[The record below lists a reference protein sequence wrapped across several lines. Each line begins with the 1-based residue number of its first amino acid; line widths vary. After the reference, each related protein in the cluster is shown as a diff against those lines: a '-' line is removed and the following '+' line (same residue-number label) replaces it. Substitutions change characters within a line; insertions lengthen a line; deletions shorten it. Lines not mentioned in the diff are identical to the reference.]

1 MIRYRTQPMGYVD
14 GEFKSVINNRQRKKD
29 LLANI
34 REYIRDLKDDE
45 VVDLISDASVM
56 SAMILAGDY
65 KNILVVTSSN
75 PTHSEGDHLI
85 PVIHK
90 FNYGVGKMSVTT
102 PKRLENRFGG
112 LYEDLDVDMVE
123 VDSFYHLGQDKI
135 RLKHKGE
142 PFDAVVL
149 LGNESLTNGKHKL
162 HEIKCSKN
170 NFLVLSPNIHS
181 STKDM
186 FMKWDELNSQN
197 ALQPSMAD
205 ENTFAQIFLDQ
216 HKEVRKF
223 LQTSS
228 GFSKFRLSGTGSTIF
243 YMDLNPTELEKT
255 LKKIPTKWRHF
266 FCEPLQCSPLLKYIT

>member
-1 MIRYRTQPMGYVD
+1 
-14 GEFKSVINNRQRKKD
+14 
-29 LLANI
+29 
-34 REYIRDLKDDE
+34 
-45 VVDLISDASVM
+45 M
-56 SAMILAGDY
+56 SESLILACPAKLNITLQVLGKKNDGMHEIKTHFQLINLFDEMQINKSKALCNSIRTNASIDIENDKNLVY
-65 KNILVVTSSN
+65 QAIKALSKYVQQDIYCEVTIKKNIPIGGGLGGGSSN
-75 PTHSEGDHLI
+75 AAAALIGIHHLYSLNLSISELMKIGLELGADVPFFIFGKNAIASGIGD
-85 PVIHK
+85 
-90 FNYGVGKMSVTT
+90 
-102 PKRLENRFGG
+102 
-112 LYEDLDVDMVE
+112 
-123 VDSFYHLGQDKI
+123 
-135 RLKHKGE
+135 
-142 PFDAVVL
+142 
-149 LGNESLTNGKHKL
+149 KL

-186 FMKWDELNSQN
+186 FMKWDELNAQN

-205 ENTFAQIFLDQ
+205 ENAFAQIFLDQ

>member
-1 MIRYRTQPMGYVD
+1 
-14 GEFKSVINNRQRKKD
+14 
-29 LLANI
+29 
-34 REYIRDLKDDE
+34 
-45 VVDLISDASVM
+45 M
-56 SAMILAGDY
+56 SESLILACPAKLNITLQVLGKKNDGMHEIKSHFQLINLFDEMQINKSKALCNSIRTNASIDIENDKNLVY
-65 KNILVVTSSN
+65 QAIKALSKYVQQDIYCEVTIKKNIPIGGGLGGGSSN
-75 PTHSEGDHLI
+75 AAAALIGINHLYSLNLSISELMEIGLELGADVPFFI
-85 PVIHK
+85 
-90 FNYGVGKMSVTT
+90 FGKNAIAS
-102 PKRLENRFGG
+102 G
-112 LYEDLDVDMVE
+112 
-123 VDSFYHLGQDKI
+123 I
-135 RLKHKGE
+135 
-142 PFDAVVL
+142 
-149 LGNESLTNGKHKL
+149 GNKL

-186 FMKWDELNSQN
+186 FMKWDELNAQN
-197 ALQPSMAD
+197 ALQPTMAD
-205 ENTFAQIFLDQ
+205 ENAFAQIFLDQ

>member
-1 MIRYRTQPMGYVD
+1 
-14 GEFKSVINNRQRKKD
+14 
-29 LLANI
+29 
-34 REYIRDLKDDE
+34 
-45 VVDLISDASVM
+45 M
-56 SAMILAGDY
+56 SESLILACPAKLNITLQVLGKKNDGMHEIKSHFQLIKLIDEMQINKSKALCNSIRTNASIDIENDKNLVY
-65 KNILVVTSSN
+65 QAIKALSKYVQQDIYCEVTIKKNIPIGGGLGGGSSN
-75 PTHSEGDHLI
+75 AAAALIGINHLYSLNLSISELMEIGLELGADVPFFIFGKNAIASGIGD
-85 PVIHK
+85 
-90 FNYGVGKMSVTT
+90 
-102 PKRLENRFGG
+102 E
-112 LYEDLDVDMVE
+112 
-123 VDSFYHLGQDKI
+123 
-135 RLKHKGE
+135 
-142 PFDAVVL
+142 
-149 LGNESLTNGKHKL
+149 L

-186 FMKWDELNSQN
+186 FMKWDELNAQN

-205 ENTFAQIFLDQ
+205 KNAFAQIFLDQ

>member
-1 MIRYRTQPMGYVD
+1 MSESLILDCPAKLNITLQVLGKKNDGMHEIKSHFQLINLFDEMQINKSKALCNSIRTNASIDIENDKNLVYQAIKALSKYVQQD
-14 GEFKSVINNRQRKKD
+14 I
-29 LLANI
+29 
-34 REYIRDLKDDE
+34 YCE
-45 VVDLISDASVM
+45 VTIK
-56 SAMILAGDY
+56 
-65 KNILVVTSSN
+65 KNIPIGGGLGGGSSN
-75 PTHSEGDHLI
+75 AAAALIGINHLYSLNLSISELMKIGSELGADVPFFIFGKNAIASGIGD
-85 PVIHK
+85 
-90 FNYGVGKMSVTT
+90 
-102 PKRLENRFGG
+102 
-112 LYEDLDVDMVE
+112 
-123 VDSFYHLGQDKI
+123 
-135 RLKHKGE
+135 
-142 PFDAVVL
+142 
-149 LGNESLTNGKHKL
+149 KL

-186 FMKWDELNSQN
+186 FMKWDELNAQN
-197 ALQPSMAD
+197 ALQPSMAYK
-205 ENTFAQIFLDQ
+205 NAFAQIFLDQ

>member
-1 MIRYRTQPMGYVD
+1 MSESLILDCPAKLNITLQVLGKKNDGMHEIKSHFQLINLFDEMQINKSKALCNSIRTNASIDIENDKNLVYQAIKALSKYVQQD
-14 GEFKSVINNRQRKKD
+14 I
-29 LLANI
+29 
-34 REYIRDLKDDE
+34 YCE
-45 VVDLISDASVM
+45 VTIK
-56 SAMILAGDY
+56 
-65 KNILVVTSSN
+65 KNIPIGGGLGGGSSN
-75 PTHSEGDHLI
+75 AAAALIGINHLYSLNLSISELMEIGLELGADVPFFIFGKNAIASGIGD
-85 PVIHK
+85 
-90 FNYGVGKMSVTT
+90 
-102 PKRLENRFGG
+102 
-112 LYEDLDVDMVE
+112 
-123 VDSFYHLGQDKI
+123 
-135 RLKHKGE
+135 
-142 PFDAVVL
+142 
-149 LGNESLTNGKHKL
+149 KL

-186 FMKWDELNSQN
+186 FMKWDELNAQN
-197 ALQPSMAD
+197 ALQPTMAD
-205 ENTFAQIFLDQ
+205 ENAFAQIFLDQ

>member
-1 MIRYRTQPMGYVD
+1 
-14 GEFKSVINNRQRKKD
+14 
-29 LLANI
+29 
-34 REYIRDLKDDE
+34 
-45 VVDLISDASVM
+45 M
-56 SAMILAGDY
+56 SESLILACPAKLNITLQVLGKKNDGMHEIKSHFQLINLFDEMQINKSKALCNSIRTNASIDIENDKNLVY
-65 KNILVVTSSN
+65 QAIKALSKYVQQDIYCEVTIKKNIPIGGGLGGGSSN
-75 PTHSEGDHLI
+75 AAAALIGINHLYSLNLSISELMKIGLKLGADVPFFIFGKNAIASGIGD
-85 PVIHK
+85 
-90 FNYGVGKMSVTT
+90 
-102 PKRLENRFGG
+102 
-112 LYEDLDVDMVE
+112 
-123 VDSFYHLGQDKI
+123 
-135 RLKHKGE
+135 
-142 PFDAVVL
+142 
-149 LGNESLTNGKHKL
+149 KL

-186 FMKWDELNSQN
+186 FMKWDELNAQN

-205 ENTFAQIFLDQ
+205 ENAFAQIFLDQ
-216 HKEVRKF
+216 HKDVRKF